1 MPKTKNGSFILDD
14 SSCDPYGVAKMR
26 EKMNG
31 AKKNKTGNATKKS
44 GVGKKKQYPSI
55 DFREDGGNM
64 AKGRSGFDHDKRMS
78 K

>member
-44 GVGKKKQYPSI
+44 GVGKKK
-55 DFREDGGNM
+55 
-64 AKGRSGFDHDKRMS
+64 
-78 K
+78 